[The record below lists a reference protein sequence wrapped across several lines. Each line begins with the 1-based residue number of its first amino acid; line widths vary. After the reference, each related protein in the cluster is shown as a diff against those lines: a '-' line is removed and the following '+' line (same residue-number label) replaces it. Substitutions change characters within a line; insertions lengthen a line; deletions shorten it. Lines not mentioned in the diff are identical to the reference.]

1 MIPNVQPPVFKDEPI
16 ASPSTSLIY
25 IIPPYL
31 LNTCMG
37 SQLQKQLAQH
47 NKQLSLLNVIT
58 PDSPY
63 HHNNIKSKHET
74 KREHPNKFSSDPYLN
89 AIIKEKVLHKLAIL
103 GILGT
108 NPMEFNRLASN
119 SDRIF
124 ELYEI
129 FKNRL
134 LEDDKDDGEN
144 EKTKKPDLDR
154 DTLFESTA
162 AAGGAATMNQSSIFK
177 EYAVGEVTFTTLGDV
192 QLQKEY
198 KKYMDMSLKD
208 LIMLMKLKSD
218 HKYKLPPSFVHF
230 GNNDEEYFQY
240 PLPISWVPLIPNKYL
255 NYLTSCLNLDI
266 DNSNGNS
273 YICLSTEGKDVKAN
287 NEFEE
292 LDLSTPRYFNFITD
306 KPICS
311 SSGIFYYEIEIV
323 QEITEATNFKPI
335 ISMSDISVN
344 SDASLNLCAGFTKRY
359 FNLDDTSSSAASS
372 SNSGTPID
380 LEKVKNQI
388 FLNDDDSMTSVT
400 GSNSEIKDLL
410 ISKPG
415 EFKGSFAV
423 SFEDSNFYNSI
434 KNNES
439 LQRSQLLNMNR
450 RMSAMNRGT
459 NLNELDCGK
468 IDLGI
473 PFKTR
478 LIEENQTKRVHKTD
492 VIGCGVNFINKSMF
506 ITLNGVFTRVITYEE
521 LISSNPSNDNLFLEG
536 KDNSIYPMIGFK
548 INDLDSISPA
558 VSTGVQ
564 PSKLKIRTNFGFK
577 EFKLNMSNYVDSF
590 KQENQ
595 KFLYLSLL
603 DKIQASKNLDP
614 DSSRLSTTIERSLLN
629 INEDSFMLNKLIK
642 GYLNHEGYINTFK
655 AFESDLKALSLEI
668 DPIAQQ
674 SETKVENDDDLLKKS
689 QTVSRNLIKE
699 HIVNKRFDEVLR
711 FLESEYPSIL
721 TSGKGVQMVFDI
733 KLAKFIHI
741 VKLFIECK
749 KFKYTNDNMDEE
761 EGSQEQELYL
771 QAIEYRELLV
781 REYKTEEKLAQINQI
796 SSLLLVESVQS
807 LLNLPKVC
815 RILDEF
821 DKQLVSL
828 WGEINHAI
836 LVYLGFKKVS
846 NLENIFENV
855 DKNINTLSLNHNDN
869 KFMLINFEKDHM
881 DL

>member
-1 MIPNVQPPVFKDEPI
+1 MTPVSKSDAPVSP
-16 ASPSTSLIY
+16 SPSTSLIY

-47 NKQLSLLNVIT
+47 NEQLSLLNVIT

-63 HHNNIKSKHET
+63 HHNNIKRKHEP
-74 KREHPNKFSSDPYLN
+74 KREQTNQFSPDPYLN
-89 AIIKEKVLHKLAIL
+89 AIIKEKVLYKLAIL

-108 NPMEFNRLASN
+108 NPMEFNRLAAN

-134 LEDDKDDGEN
+134 IEDDEN
-144 EKTKKPDLDR
+144 ADHEKTDKPNLDR
-154 DTLFESTA
+154 GTLFEAT
-162 AAGGAATMNQSSIFK
+162 AAGGDSSAVNQPSIFK
-177 EYAVGEVTFTTLGDV
+177 THNVGEVNFNTLREPQV
-192 QLQKEY
+192 HKEY
-198 KKYMDMSLKD
+198 KKYMDMSLRE
-208 LIMLMKLKSD
+208 LITLMKLKSD
-218 HKYKLPPSFVHF
+218 HKFKLPPSFVHF
-230 GNNDEEYFQY
+230 GNNNEDYFKY
-240 PLPISWVPLIPNKYL
+240 PLPISWAPLIPNKYL
-255 NYLTSCLNLDI
+255 NYLSTTLNMEI

-273 YICLSTEGKDVKAN
+273 YICLSTPKEGTSN
-287 NEFEE
+287 QFED
-292 LDLSTPRYFNFITD
+292 LDLSKPRYFNFITD

-335 ISMSDISVN
+335 ISMSDASVN
-344 SDASLNLCAGFTKRY
+344 SDSSLNLCAGFTKRY
-359 FNLDDTSSSAASS
+359 FNLDDTSSTASS
-372 SNSGTPID
+372 VTQGTPLD
-380 LEKVKNQI
+380 LEKVKEHI
-388 FLNDDDSMTSVT
+388 FLNDSDDITMTTST
-400 GSNSEIKDLL
+400 GSSSEIKELL
-410 ISKPG
+410 GSKPG

-423 SFEDSNFYNSI
+423 NFEDSNFYNSI
-434 KNNES
+434 KNLES

-478 LIEENQTKRVHKTD
+478 MIEENYMKRIHKTD
-492 VIGCGVNFINKSMF
+492 IIGCGVNFINRSIF
-506 ITLNGVFTRVITYEE
+506 ITLNGVFTRVITYDE
-521 LISSNPSNDNLFLEG
+521 LVSSNPSNDNLFSEG

-548 INDLDSISPA
+548 LNDLEV
-558 VSTGVQ
+558 VSGSQ
-564 PSKLKIRTNFGFK
+564 PSKLKIKTNFGFK
-577 EFKLNMSNYVDSF
+577 EFKLNMNNYVNSF

-603 DKIQASKNLDP
+603 DKIQANKTVDP
-614 DSSRLSTTIERSLLN
+614 DSSRPSTSIERSLLN
-629 INEDSFMLNKLIK
+629 INEDSQMLNKLIK

-655 AFESDLKALSLEI
+655 AFDSDLKSLSLEI
-668 DPIAQQ
+668 DPNSEQQ
-674 SETKVENDDDLLKKS
+674 DSKVRDDDLLMKS
-689 QTVSRNLIKE
+689 HTVNRSLIKKN
-699 HIVNKRFDEVLR
+699 IMNKQFDEVLK
-711 FLESEYPSIL
+711 FLEQEYPSIID
-721 TSGKGVQMVFDI
+721 SARGAQMVFDI

-741 VKLFIECK
+741 VKLLIECK
-749 KFKYTNDNMDEE
+749 KSRFESDKVGQESEE
-761 EGSQEQELYL
+761 SELYQ
-771 QAIEYRELLV
+771 QAIVYRETLVKEYRS
-781 REYKTEEKLAQINQI
+781 EEKLAQVNQI
-796 SSLLLVESVQS
+796 SSLLLVESTQS

-828 WGEINHAI
+828 WGEINREI
-836 LVYLGFKKVS
+836 LVHGGFKKVS

-855 DKNINTLSLNHNDN
+855 DKNINTLSLNYNDD